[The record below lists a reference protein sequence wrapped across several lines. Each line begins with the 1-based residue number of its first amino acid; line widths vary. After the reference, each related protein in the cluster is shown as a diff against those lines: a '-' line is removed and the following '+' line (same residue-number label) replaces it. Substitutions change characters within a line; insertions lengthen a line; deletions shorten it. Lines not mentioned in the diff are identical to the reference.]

1 MKKRVTVLGEGA
13 WGSALSFLFAR
24 NGYEVVLW
32 CHHQEVAKQIA
43 QDRIN
48 QTFFPRHIFDKS
60 IRATSCIEEAMRH
73 AMLVVEAIPVVYLR
87 TVIEK
92 ARPFFHQDHV
102 WVITSKGIEK
112 DTLKLP
118 SQIVSSV
125 LGDDVKRAV
134 VLGPTFATELVEQSI
149 SAFDVAVTDPALF
162 GIIKELFE
170 NEFVSCFEQ
179 VDFIG
184 MQLCAAFKNLIA
196 IGVGFLKGSHAKENT
211 CAFFVASMMQEIA
224 QLLVACK
231 GSREILFCVSGIG
244 DIVLTSLG
252 SHSKNMQYGM
262 LLAQKKSDQEI
273 AALMPVLPEGV
284 NTAFSVQKLAHAKGV
299 LLPICGALAHIIEG
313 KADILLLYRIL
324 LQSKAQ

>member
-48 QTFFPRHIFDKS
+48 QRFFPHHIFNAA

-87 TVIEK
+87 TVVEK
-92 ARPFFHQDHV
+92 TRPFYHQDHV

-112 DTLKLP
+112 DTLKVP

-125 LGDDVKRAV
+125 LGDTVNRAV
-134 VLGPTFATELVEQSI
+134 VMGPTFATELVEQAM
-149 SAFDVAVTDPALF
+149 SAFDIAVTDPALF
-162 GIIKELFE
+162 DIVKGLFE
-170 NEFVSCFEQ
+170 NEVVSCVEQ
-179 VDFIG
+179 ADFIG
-184 MQLCAAFKNLIA
+184 MQLCAAFKNIIA
-196 IGVGFLKGSHAKENT
+196 IGVGFLKGSHTKENT
-211 CAFFVASMMQEIA
+211 CALFLVCIMQELA

-231 GSREILFCVSGIG
+231 GSKDTLFCVSGIG
-244 DIVLTSLG
+244 DIILTSLG
-252 SHSKNMQYGM
+252 SQSKNMQYGM
-262 LLAQKKSDQEI
+262 LLAQKKSSQEI
-273 AALMPVLPEGV
+273 ATLMPILPEGV
-284 NTAFSVQKLAHAKGV
+284 NTAFSVQKLAHKKGV
-299 LLPICGALAHIIEG
+299 FLPICGVIAHIVEG
-313 KADILLLYRIL
+313 KADVLLLYRVL
-324 LQSKAQ
+324 MQSRV